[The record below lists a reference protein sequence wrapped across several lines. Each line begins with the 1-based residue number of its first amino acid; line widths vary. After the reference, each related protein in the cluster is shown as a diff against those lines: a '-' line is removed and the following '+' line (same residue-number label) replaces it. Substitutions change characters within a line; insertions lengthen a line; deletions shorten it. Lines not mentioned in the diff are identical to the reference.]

1 MFRDLLDTKQ
11 AVSAALTPQSTRVG
25 PSKRGLASVRR
36 EKEVLPPRKSARL
49 AGGKVCEV
57 LV

>member
-1 MFRDLLDTKQ
+1 MFCDLMNTKQ

-25 PSKRGLASVRR
+25 SSNRGLASVRR

-49 AGGKVCEV
+49 AGRKVC
-57 LV
+57 